1 MYVCMGI
8 DGQRVDDE
16 LLSFL
21 LPYSYVVKLARWVG
35 VFRCLLAVV
44 LMLWVCLWWVRGP
57 LLLGLQLR

>member
-21 LPYSYVVKLARWVG
+21 LPYSYVRLARLVG

-44 LMLWVCLWWVRGP
+44 LMLWVCLWWV
-57 LLLGLQLR
+57 